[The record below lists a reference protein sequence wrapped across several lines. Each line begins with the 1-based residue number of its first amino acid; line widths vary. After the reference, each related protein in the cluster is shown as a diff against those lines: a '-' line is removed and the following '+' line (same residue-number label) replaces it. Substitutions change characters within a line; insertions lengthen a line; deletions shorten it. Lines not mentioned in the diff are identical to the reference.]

1 MAGARRGRLQRMLPW
16 LGMAL
21 FVVLVDQATKLAI
34 SRSFTVGESRPI
46 TSFFSLV
53 LAFNKGA
60 AFSFLANASG
70 WQGRFFTAI
79 AVGAVLLIL
88 WLLARHGAQTLFS
101 LALALILG
109 GAIGNLVDRL
119 MYGHVIDFL
128 LFHYRDLAWP
138 AFNAADSAIVCGAV
152 LLVFDELRRVR
163 RAG

>member
-1 MAGARRGRLQRMLPW
+1 MATKRSGSLLPW
-16 LGMAL
+16 LGIAL
-21 FVVLVDQATKLAI
+21 IIVLLDQLTKALI
-34 SRSFTVGESRPI
+34 VRSFQLGDRHTVNA
-46 TSFFSLV
+46 FFNV
-53 LAFNKGA
+53 VRVHNVGA

-70 WQGRFFTAI
+70 WQGRFFTVI

-88 WLLARHGAQTLFS
+88 WLLARHGAQSLFS

-109 GAIGNLVDRL
+109 GALGNLVDRL
-119 MYGHVIDFL
+119 LYGHVIDFL

-138 AFNAADSAIVCGAV
+138 AFNVADSAIVGGAA

>member
-1 MAGARRGRLQRMLPW
+1 MAWGRRRPLQRMLPW
-16 LGMAL
+16 LAFAL
-21 FVVLVDQATKLAI
+21 VVVLLDQGTKLAI
-34 SRSFTVGESRPI
+34 SRSFTAGESLPV

-70 WQGRFFTAI
+70 WQGWFFTAI
-79 AVGAVLLIL
+79 AIGAVLLIL

-119 MYGHVIDFL
+119 RLGHVIDFL

-138 AFNAADSAIVCGAV
+138 AFNVADSAIVCGAV
-152 LLVFDELRRVR
+152 LLVLDELRRVR